1 MEHWM
6 EGFLSHGQNDRLAP
20 PLDYSF
26 LYLEYKWICHKGVWE
41 DDQEAREN
49 IQAQICLCTDLLTL
63 PWKISKQ

>member
-26 LYLEYKWICHKGVWE
+26 LYLEYKWICHKGV
-41 DDQEAREN
+41 
-49 IQAQICLCTDLLTL
+49 
-63 PWKISKQ
+63 